1 MYSLIGAKLRMK
13 GAGQGYVSVD
23 VGSIKLFDLLAQY
36 KDGYIELSEPSLKHN
51 TFLTLDTLRTSKTLP
66 ITNITFNQWLNSL
79 GRLAIPTSGN
89 SATIVSKH
97 IQSAD
102 VYQAGYSVN
111 RIHPNDVDNVN
122 VYPLRDKTDVFITKP
137 LSDVTPLHKR
147 TLTTVNGLLHINVP
161 ARRGLQIKDAGKSL
175 DIENEALL
183 GVISFENVADI
194 EQVPI
199 VDEMIGEYDPVY
211 GLKSAA
217 YLNLDRNLTNKTVLL
232 SFCGRL
238 LGADGLIE
246 VINPQGGIRIN
257 LYQLDLLQIIQESKV
272 KIDLSSL
279 DLDERLY
286 QANAIHLADVF
297 DNNGVVRELLKL
309 SQTFIII
316 VDTPILVKDCK
327 LLSTTKLDGRIES
340 ENFIQLPYVTAE
352 GLLIPYWL
360 KTYQNG
366 PDQHYIYH
374 LPTTVHQWPVYQT
387 GDLADSEWVNNVEE
401 ITNPDIQLATFLD
414 IRTETLILEE

>member
-13 GAGQGYVSVD
+13 GVGQGYVSVD

-36 KDGYIELSEPSLKHN
+36 KDGYIELAEPSLKHN
-51 TFLTLDTLRTSKTLP
+51 TFLTLDTLRTTKTLP
-66 ITNITFNQWLNSL
+66 ITNVTFNQWLASL
-79 GRLAIPTSGN
+79 GKLAIPTSGN
-89 SATIVSKH
+89 SATIMSSH

-102 VYQAGYSVN
+102 VFQAGYTVT

-122 VYPLRDKTDVFITKP
+122 TYPLRDKTDVFITKP
-137 LSDVTPLHKR
+137 LSDVSPLHKR
-147 TLTTVNGLLHINVP
+147 TLTTVNGLLHINIP
-161 ARRGLQIKDAGKSL
+161 ARRGLQIKHAGTSL

-183 GVISFENVADI
+183 GLVSFENIADI

-199 VDEMIGEYDPVY
+199 LDEMIGDYDQIY

-217 YLNLDRNLTNKTVLL
+217 YINLNRDLTNKTVLM

-238 LGADGLIE
+238 LGADGFIE
-246 VINPQGGIRIN
+246 VINSQGGIRLN
-257 LYQLDLLQIIQESKV
+257 LYQLDLLQIIQESKL

-286 QANAIHLADVF
+286 QANAIHIADVF
-297 DNNGVVRELLKL
+297 ENNGVVRELLKL
-309 SQTFIII
+309 SQTFMII
-316 VDTPILVKDCK
+316 VDTPILVKDHQ

-340 ENFIQLPYVTAE
+340 EKFIRLPYITAE
-352 GLLIPYWL
+352 GLLIPYWV
-360 KTYQNG
+360 KTYRNG
-366 PDQHYIYH
+366 HDQHYVYH
-374 LPTTVHQWPVYQT
+374 LPTTVHHWPVYQT
-387 GDLADSEWVNNVEE
+387 GDLTDTEWVNNVEQ
-401 ITNPDIQLATFLD
+401 ITTPDIQLATFLD